1 MKKALGIFRGFPGL
15 GRVVAGVSIMET
27 LRDRYG
33 YDIRMISYLQG
44 NKYLAL
50 RGYDGLKEAT
60 TFDYCSIGLLPT
72 NKMGAHIHNTIK
84 SFMPDVCIVDGEP
97 LILQSIKI
105 SYPNI
110 KIVALLNPSDVDNPN
125 NDKEAMDFFNAIYSL
140 CDLAIVHGL
149 RILKKDDRYKNFISI
164 HTILRREI
172 LEIKENI
179 PTNNIYCVLGG
190 GTENVEMTFVES
202 TIKIAELCQ
211 EVATF
216 LPQYTIHLICSS
228 QNIFNVLTTNSMPK
242 NLRIYDK
249 IISPNQYYSDASLI
263 ITRSGRNTLS
273 ELAFLRI
280 PTITFISGCSYRAS
294 EQSNN
299 VKDLGMS
306 CVKAVSLDI
315 TPQKLSEFCI
325 RMIDLKSEDCFLCGN
340 EIAINN
346 ILTLCD

>member
-15 GRVVAGVSIMET
+15 GRVVAGVSIMEM

-72 NKMGAHIHNTIK
+72 NKMGVHIYAIIK

-110 KIVALLNPSDVDNPN
+110 KIVALLNPSDVDNPS

-140 CDLAIVHGL
+140 CDLAVVHGL
-149 RILKKDDRYKNFISI
+149 RILKGDGRYKNFISI
-164 HTILRREI
+164 PTILRREI
-172 LEIKENI
+172 LEIKNI
-179 PTNNIYCVLGG
+179 PTNNIYFLLGG
-190 GTENVEMTFVES
+190 GTENVDMTFVES

-211 EVATF
+211 EVASL

-228 QNIFNVLTTNSMPK
+228 QNIVNALTTNKMPK
-242 NLRIYDK
+242 NLRLYDK
-249 IISPNQYYSDASLI
+249 IISPDQYYSDASLI

-273 ELAFLRI
+273 ELAYLGI
-280 PTITFISGCSYRAS
+280 PTISFVSGDFYRQREQISNIENLNIMNIISTANGIPK
-294 EQSNN
+294 EKFKIQ
-299 VKDLGMS
+299 M
-306 CVKAVSLDI
+306 
-315 TPQKLSEFCI
+315 E
-325 RMIDLKSEDCFLCGN
+325 RMIHLGKQNNDFKVGN
-340 EIAINN
+340 QICIDR
-346 ILTLCD
+346 ILAL